1 MTSSINAILEASEL
15 FDLDLGALSP
25 LDLSLNGPNG
35 RGERAANAEED
46 KIREDVDNIL
56 RSMGA
61 GGVVNWSE
69 CSFTEW
75 ITWVK
80 FLTAGLR
87 AGVIGFIPVASLMSP
102 SLVGDNVDDTMGGVF
117 NWLQRNEVSGGFGSF
132 PFDPT
137 EPLYLPRSE
146 ARSPS
151 LCLFIDDT
159 DEEMDFG
166 DGFERLVDEGGV
178 LVDVEF

>member
-15 FDLDLGALSP
+15 FDLDLGDLSP

-56 RSMGA
+56 RSME
-61 GGVVNWSE
+61 E

-102 SLVGDNVDDTMGGVF
+102 SVVGDNVDDDTMGGVF

-151 LCLFIDDT
+151 LCLFLDDT
-159 DEEMDFG
+159 DDEW
-166 DGFERLVDEGGV
+166 EREQVQQ
-178 LVDVEF
+178 